1 MKVLKFG
8 SASIAT
14 AGKLKTVADIAIREH
29 GNFIVLSSMKG
40 TAEALTEIS
49 EYLYKKNQEGACEI
63 ITKLEIDYLA
73 LVSNIFDE
81 GERKID
87 AIKFVNSV
95 FDYIRTFTK
104 DLFTLFEERIILAQG
119 EILSSQLFYLL
130 MKQRGVQ
137 AVLIPALDY
146 IRTDKNSIPD
156 STFIKEKLTSLLQA
170 DANADLYITQGYIC
184 RNFYGEID
192 DLRKGGSD
200 CTASLVGVALDADE
214 IQIWADVDV
223 MQNNNPRYVQ
233 NTSAVRR
240 LNFDEAAELAYFSEK
255 ILHPTSIAP
264 AKLANIQVR
273 LMSTESPDADGTLIS
288 NITEEN
294 VIKAVAAKDNITAIK
309 IKSGKM
315 LLAHGFLR
323 RIFEV
328 FDQYQTS
335 IDMLTTS
342 EVGISITIDDVR
354 NINKIVEDL
363 KKYGTVSVD
372 NDMVIVSVVGDL
384 RWTNIGVEASIL
396 EAVKDIP
403 VRMISYGG
411 SNNNISFLVRK
422 SDKEKTLQRL
432 NDTLFK

>member
-14 AGKLKTVADIAIREH
+14 AGKLNTVADIAIRDRS
-29 GNFIVLSSMKG
+29 NFIVLSSMKG
-40 TAEALTEIS
+40 TAESLSEIS

-73 LVSNIFDE
+73 LVSNLLED
-81 GERKID
+81 GECKVE
-87 AIKFVNSV
+87 AVKFVNSI
-95 FDYIRTFTK
+95 FNYIRTFTK
-104 DLFTLFEERIILAQG
+104 DLFTLFEERVVLAQG
-119 EILSSQLFYLL
+119 EILSSQLFCLL
-130 MKQRGVQ
+130 LKQRGVRV
-137 AVLIPALDY
+137 ALIPALDY

-156 STFIKEKLTSLLQA
+156 TSFIKGELLSLM
-170 DANADLYITQGYIC
+170 DANKDVELYVTQGYIC
-184 RNFYGEID
+184 RNYYGEID

-200 CTASLVGVALDADE
+200 LTASLVGVALDADE

-223 MQNNNPRYVQ
+223 MQNNDPRYV
-233 NTSAVRR
+233 NDTTAVRY
-240 LNFDEAAELAYFSEK
+240 LDFDEAAELAYFSEK

-264 AKLANIQVR
+264 AKLANISVR
-273 LMSTESPDADGTLIS
+273 LMSTESPLADGTLIS
-288 NITEEN
+288 NQMEEN

-328 FDQYQTS
+328 FEQYQTS

-354 NINKIVEDL
+354 NLDKIVEDL

-372 NDMVIVSVVGDL
+372 SDMVIVSVVGDL
-384 RWTNIGVEASIL
+384 RWTNVGIESTIL
-396 EAVKDIP
+396 NAIKDIP

-422 SDKEKTLQRL
+422 ADKQNTLQQL
-432 NDTLFK
+432 NNKLF